1 MLYMKLFKPGQIGKL
16 TLKNRV
22 IMAPMNVG
30 GLNQS
35 DGKLSMRGIEYFVER
50 ARGGTG
56 MIIVG
61 ITRTTTEFE
70 QDKSTNYARNTLADD
85 KIHVSWMN
93 ELSEACHD
101 HGAKVAIQLSP
112 GVGRQAGA
120 FLQSNSLAIGT
131 SEISCFWPPHKK
143 TRQLTKDEIHRL
155 VDSFQAA
162 AYHIRSSGI
171 DAIHIHGHEGYLLD
185 QFSTTLWNHR
195 TDEYGGSL
203 ENRMRFAKELIDA
216 IHKGAGDGF
225 PIIYRFGLSHYLEG
239 GREISEGLEI
249 ARLLE
254 EYGVDALDID
264 SGCYETWYLPHPPS
278 TIEPGFKLD
287 LAAKVSAM
295 VDIPVIASGKIA
307 YPEIAE
313 SALES
318 GAADFICLGRPLI
331 ADPEWVSKAEQGC
344 NIDIRPCI
352 CCHEGCLK
360 RIYIHKSISCAVNP
374 AAGNEREL
382 KIHFSKIPQ
391 RILVIGAGVAGME
404 ASRTLSLRGHKV
416 RLIDMNSS
424 VGGNF
429 RLEFLP
435 PFKSDYRRYIMYLDK
450 QIRSLGVELDLN
462 QEFSMEYL
470 AAYDPDMVVI
480 ACGARHKKPDIPGLD
495 LVKQISILEAF
506 SAKGVSGRVSVL
518 GGGLVGTEAAINL
531 AHNGAEVS
539 LIEMKN
545 EVAADAFLPNKM
557 HLRVMLDESQ
567 VCVYTNTRVISL
579 TEDSVLCQNDIG
591 DSIVVTTDQVVI
603 CMGMISNQSIENQI
617 KNSKY
622 KYMMIGDC
630 VKPGKVIDAVWD
642 AYRKLRYV

>member
-1 MLYMKLFKPGQIGKL
+1 MKLFKPGQIGKL

-216 IHKGAGDGF
+216 IHKGAGMVF
-225 PIIYRFGLSHYLEG
+225 RSF
-239 GREISEGLEI
+239 
-249 ARLLE
+249 
-254 EYGVDALDID
+254 
-264 SGCYETWYLPHPPS
+264 T
-278 TIEPGFKLD
+278 D
-287 LAAKVSAM
+287 L
-295 VDIPVIASGKIA
+295 
-307 YPEIAE
+307 
-313 SALES
+313 
-318 GAADFICLGRPLI
+318 
-331 ADPEWVSKAEQGC
+331 
-344 NIDIRPCI
+344 
-352 CCHEGCLK
+352 
-360 RIYIHKSISCAVNP
+360 
-374 AAGNEREL
+374 
-382 KIHFSKIPQ
+382 
-391 RILVIGAGVAGME
+391 
-404 ASRTLSLRGHKV
+404 
-416 RLIDMNSS
+416 
-424 VGGNF
+424 
-429 RLEFLP
+429 
-435 PFKSDYRRYIMYLDK
+435 
-450 QIRSLGVELDLN
+450 
-462 QEFSMEYL
+462 
-470 AAYDPDMVVI
+470 
-480 ACGARHKKPDIPGLD
+480 
-495 LVKQISILEAF
+495 
-506 SAKGVSGRVSVL
+506 
-518 GGGLVGTEAAINL
+518 
-531 AHNGAEVS
+531 
-539 LIEMKN
+539 
-545 EVAADAFLPNKM
+545 
-557 HLRVMLDESQ
+557 
-567 VCVYTNTRVISL
+567 
-579 TEDSVLCQNDIG
+579 DSVTI
-591 DSIVVTTDQVVI
+591 
-603 CMGMISNQSIENQI
+603 
-617 KNSKY
+617 
-622 KYMMIGDC
+622 
-630 VKPGKVIDAVWD
+630 
-642 AYRKLRYV
+642 